1 MKVNIFSYQDLILAL
16 NGNPAIL
23 IIKGSILCPDS
34 IVLPPGFSLAG
45 NDYKSSILSFSN
57 GDGVGLT
64 ADNEVSNLIIQTNPS
79 NRAVFTL
86 SNKPDLGTLTLNN
99 LVITGQVQII
109 TRAGTD
115 KACFIARNIDV
126 IACDS
131 RKYSERPQKMD
142 DTVYQGAFTVYN
154 YNNNPESIVSISLFN
169 ISIGR
174 KGAPVIGSG
183 LFICG
188 YSERGGWV
196 KADHISTGDIYSNGM
211 LPYGQAN
218 IITGAVFI
226 LYGAKVKNLI
236 NNGNIT
242 TYGTNDMVLDTW
254 GEVDEWIVEGPVTSY
269 GASGVG
275 FVNFG
280 VVHKFEAKAKI
291 ETFGTGA
298 RGFNQYEGTTLKASF
313 HSIITH
319 GDGAVGMQ
327 FSKNVGD
334 IKVKHGITTYGS
346 TGQTLV
352 KGVIMTLPADGVSI
366 KTGCEIQQ
374 LRIEGGITTY
384 GTHVTSYS
392 VDGGIVK
399 KLKISGDVTAH
410 GTLSNAVMVINNGQ
424 TSLTGFSAISN
435 LGIAVLTDPTV
446 KVNHEIVKAKGTKGD
461 FVELPLLNKD

>member
-1 MKVNIFSYQDLILAL
+1 MKVKIFSYQDLILAL
-16 NGNPAIL
+16 NGNPAVL
-23 IIKGSILCPDS
+23 IINSSILCPDS
-34 IVLPPGFSLAG
+34 IILPPGFSLIG
-45 NDYKSSILSFSN
+45 YDNESSILSFSN
-57 GDGVGLT
+57 GDGIGLT
-64 ADNEVSNLIIQTNPS
+64 ADNEVSNLIIQTNPN
-79 NRAVFTL
+79 NRAIFTL
-86 SNKPDLGTLTLNN
+86 SNMPDLGNLTLNN

-109 TRAGTD
+109 TRSGTD
-115 KACFIARNIDV
+115 KARFIARNVDIL
-126 IACDS
+126 ACDS
-131 RKYSERPQKMD
+131 RRYSERPQKMD

-154 YNNNPESIVSISLFN
+154 YNSNPESTINISLFN
-169 ISIGR
+169 ISMGR

-188 YSERGGWV
+188 YSEHGGWV

-236 NNGNIT
+236 NMGSVT
-242 TYGTNDMVLDTW
+242 TYGINDMVLDTW
-254 GEVDEWIVEGPVTSY
+254 GEVDEWIAESPVTSY

-280 VVHKFEAKAKI
+280 IVHQFEAKAKI

-298 RGFNQYEGTTLKASF
+298 RGFNQYEGTTFKASF

-334 IKVKHGITTYGS
+334 IEVKHGITTYGS

-366 KTGCEIQQ
+366 KTGGEIQQ

-392 VDGGIVK
+392 VDGGTVK
-399 KLKISGDVTAH
+399 DLEISGDIIAH
-410 GTLSNAVMVINNGQ
+410 GALSNAVMVVNNGQ
-424 TSLTGFSAISN
+424 TPLTGFSAISN
-435 LGIAVLTDPTV
+435 LGIAVLTDTTI
-446 KVNHEIVKAKGTKGD
+446 KFSHETVKAKGTKGD
-461 FVELPLLNKD
+461 FAELPLLNKD